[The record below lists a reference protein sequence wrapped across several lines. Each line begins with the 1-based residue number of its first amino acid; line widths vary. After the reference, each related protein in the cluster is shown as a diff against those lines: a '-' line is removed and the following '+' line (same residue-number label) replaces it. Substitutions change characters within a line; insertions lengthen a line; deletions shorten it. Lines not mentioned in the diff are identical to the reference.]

1 MSLAVVAGLIQV
13 LTVVLLGLRKYDG
26 VMRMVS
32 TNSRAISAACHPL
45 EGDREEGYL
54 LPLRWGVVELKE
66 DGVGHCTFTTAPQE
80 GPGVHG
86 QGMRAP
92 TVGSLYA

>member
-1 MSLAVVAGLIQV
+1 MAGLIQV
-13 LTVVLLGLRKYDG
+13 LAVVVLGLRKYDG

-32 TNSRAISAACHPL
+32 TNSQAISAACHPL
-45 EGDREEGYL
+45 GGDQKEGYL

-80 GPGVHG
+80 GPLVRG
-86 QGMRAP
+86 QGIRAP
-92 TVGSLYA
+92 TEDSSYA